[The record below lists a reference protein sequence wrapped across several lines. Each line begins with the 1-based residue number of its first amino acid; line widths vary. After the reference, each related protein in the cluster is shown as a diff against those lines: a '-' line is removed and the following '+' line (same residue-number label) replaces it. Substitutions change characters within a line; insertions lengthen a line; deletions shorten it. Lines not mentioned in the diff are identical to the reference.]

1 MRRPA
6 AAASRGGDF
15 RGETGLIIPGRL
27 RVLVA
32 DDNAYARAISASGLR
47 KLGVG
52 DVVEADGG
60 AAALLHLMTE
70 PFDLMLMDWYMPDVS
85 GAGVMTV
92 LRDRRFGAAAQ
103 MPVILMTAYASR
115 DNIARARELG
125 VNEVLVKPF
134 TTDQLGTALG
144 RVLGGVARAAGDD
157 SIFL

>member
-1 MRRPA
+1 M
-6 AAASRGGDF
+6 
-15 RGETGLIIPGRL
+15 IIPGRL
-27 RVLVA
+27 RALVV
-32 DDNAYARAISASGLR
+32 DDNAYARAISAAGLK

-52 DVVEADGG
+52 EVVEADGG
-60 AAALLHLMTE
+60 AAAILRLMSE

-92 LRDRRFGAAAQ
+92 LRDARFGVAAR

-115 DNIARARELG
+115 DNVSRARQLG

-144 RVLGGVARAAGDD
+144 RVLGEAARAAGDD
-157 SIFL
+157 SVFL